1 MLIAFTI
8 TEKGPLIFLN
18 LAQKHQGNYDAYFA
32 ATEAFDENADP
43 YYEYHDYGHYM
54 NYT

>member
-18 LAQKHQGNYDAYFA
+18 LAQKHQGNFDAYFA
-32 ATEAFDENADP
+32 ATETFDVSGDP